1 MRAEGAT
8 ARSRMQ
14 PPDLLERSLFITRFG
29 QSDVTNQLVK
39 RLHALASSAPSDSI
53 DTSVEWLEDM
63 LGWLFERGKVPG
75 RLANETE
82 LQARTRVLLELLTES
97 DVVRERARSSVSR
110 VLGQTTATRLFTDT
124 GLPTHSGF
132 WRELLDRFGRQALPE
147 PPVGRDFSRFVTRLV
162 SSKHVAV
169 WLSELPHAIRHRFS
183 ELLGLSQLTRLLQPA
198 MNEAAL
204 LLAARLAMLG
214 TSDDVRRRA
223 PSVSVA
229 ESPFLALQAHL
240 PGALDASLPLSKVDQ
255 DLTKCRELLGKVH
268 AALEATGISIDLVFR
283 LELMAQSLTRLEQ
296 LLHIAR
302 GTEAQSE
309 PAWLRLERS
318 LIQGALT
325 DRSLIALLRS
335 NTNLLARRVVE
346 RAGDAGEHYMTRT
359 RSEQHEMLG
368 AAGGGGAVT
377 AVMVLLKF
385 VVTWARL
392 PPLFDALALGVN
404 YGVGFVTM
412 QLAHFTLATK
422 QPSMTAAALAGAIA
436 NQNDTDFEPLVD
448 QVTRASRTQL
458 FALIGNVGIVIPVA
472 AAVELLVRAVTGHH
486 VLDQPYAQHLVEVH
500 HPWRSATVIHAAVT
514 GVWLW
519 AASLMAGAVENW
531 FVLREMPGAIASN
544 RDLRRLIGGQRAAQL
559 ARFMRHNISGFGGNF
574 GFGLLLGIMP
584 FLFHMVGI
592 PLEVRHVTF
601 VAGQLTYAAM
611 SLGPWVTTEP
621 DFLWSLLSIPVVG
634 LINFAVSFALAM
646 IVALNA
652 RGKGI
657 RDQAQLALAVWRR
670 LLTRPGEFIL
680 APKTV
685 VPESPK
691 VAAEP
696 AA

>member
-1 MRAEGAT
+1 
-8 ARSRMQ
+8 MQ

-29 QSDVTNQLVK
+29 QSDVTNRPVK
-39 RLHALASSAPSDSI
+39 RLHALASSAPTDSI

-63 LGWLFERGKVPG
+63 LGWLFEPGRIPG
-75 RLANETE
+75 RLVAESE

-124 GLPTHSGF
+124 GLPTHPGF
-132 WRELLDRFGRQALPE
+132 WRELFDRFGRQVLPE

-162 SSKHVAV
+162 SSPHVTR
-169 WLSELPHAIRHRFS
+169 WLGELPQPLRHRFS
-183 ELLGLSQLTRLLQPA
+183 ELLGLGQLTRVLQPA

-214 TSDDVRRRA
+214 TSDDVRRRV
-223 PSVSVA
+223 PNLSVA

-240 PGALDASLPLSKVDQ
+240 PGALDASLPLSKIDQ
-255 DLTKCRELLGKVH
+255 DLAKCREVLNRVH
-268 AALEATGISIDLVFR
+268 SALEATGISIDLVFR
-283 LELMAQSLTRLEQ
+283 LELMSKSLTRLEL

-318 LIQGALT
+318 LIEGALI
-325 DRSLIALLRS
+325 DRSLMALLRA

-359 RSEQHEMLG
+359 RDEQHAMLG
-368 AAGGGGAVT
+368 SAAGGGALT
-377 AVMVLLKF
+377 ALMVLMKY
-385 VVTWARL
+385 VVMWVGL
-392 PPLFDALALGVN
+392 PPLFNALAIGVN
-404 YGVGFVTM
+404 YGIGFVAM
-412 QLAHFTLATK
+412 QLAHFSLATK

-436 NQNDTDFEPLVD
+436 NQNDNDFEPLVD

-458 FALIGNVGIVIPVA
+458 FALFGNVGIVIPVVFA
-472 AAVELLVRAVTGHH
+472 IDLLVRLVFGHH
-486 VLDQPYAQHLVEVH
+486 VLDTKYAQHIVESH
-500 HPWRSATVIHAAVT
+500 HPLKSATVIYAAVT
-514 GVWLW
+514 GIWLW
-519 AASLMAGAVENW
+519 AASLMGGAVENW

-544 RDLRRLIGGQRAAQL
+544 RLLRRLIGGQRAAQL

-584 FLFHMVGI
+584 SLFQMIGV

-601 VAGQLTYAAM
+601 VSGQLTYAATA
-611 SLGPWVTTEP
+611 LGPWVTTEP
-621 DFLWSLLSIPVVG
+621 DFLWALLSIPLVG
-634 LINFAVSFALAM
+634 LLNFAVSFALAM

-652 RGKGI
+652 RGKGV
-657 RDQAQLALAVWRR
+657 RDQAALTLAVLRR
-670 LLTRPGEFIL
+670 LAKRPGEFIL
-680 APKTV
+680 APKNSAA
-685 VPESPK
+685 ESSD
-691 VAAEP
+691 VAAAP
-696 AA
+696 NA